1 MIALQVSKMES
12 REGGQAQDVGVGR
25 GYSQQLRLCQWV
37 EGTHRSE
44 EPVSNITVN
53 S

>member
-1 MIALQVSKMES
+1 MIVLQVPKMES
-12 REGGQAQDVGVGR
+12 RVGGQAQDAEVGR
-25 GYSQQLRLCQWV
+25 RYSQQLGLCQWV